1 MEPLVWGKIGA
12 MTPVR
17 GIARALLG
25 GVFIFS
31 GAKAALRPER
41 LVQRA
46 RPVTDRVAPLV
57 SKIDERLPA
66 SAESLIRLNGA
77 AQVAGGLLLASGTAP
92 RPAAALL
99 AGTMI
104 PTTIAG
110 HPFWAAQT
118 KTQRDSDLVQFA
130 KNMAIFGGLLLAAA
144 DTAGSPSL
152 GWRVRHYLDSR
163 RSDDD

>member
-1 MEPLVWGKIGA
+1 MA
-12 MTPVR
+12 PVR

-31 GAKAALRPER
+31 GAKAVLRPER

-46 RPVTDRVAPLV
+46 RPVTDRVTPLLNKV
-57 SKIDERLPA
+57 DERIPA
-66 SAESLIRLNGA
+66 NAETLIRVNGA
-77 AQVAGGLLLASGTAP
+77 AQVTGGLLLASGAAP

-99 AGTMI
+99 AGTLI
-104 PTTIAG
+104 PTTVAG

-118 KTQRDSDLVQFA
+118 KAQYDTDIVQFA
-130 KNMAIFGGLLLAAA
+130 KNLAIFGGLLLAAV
-144 DTAGSPSL
+144 DTAGSPSV

-163 RSDDD
+163 TSDD

>member
-1 MEPLVWGKIGA
+1 MA
-12 MTPVR
+12 PVR

-31 GAKAALRPER
+31 GAKAVLRPER

-46 RPVTDRVAPLV
+46 RPVTDRVTPLV
-57 SKIDERLPA
+57 NKLDERIPA
-66 SAESLIRLNGA
+66 NAEALIRLNGA
-77 AQVAGGLLLASGTAP
+77 AQVTGGLLLASGAAP

-99 AGTMI
+99 AGTLV

-118 KTQRDSDLVQFA
+118 KAQYDTDIVQFA
-130 KNMAIFGGLLLAAA
+130 KNLAIFGGLLLAAV
-144 DTAGSPSL
+144 DTAGSPSV
-152 GWRVRHYLDSR
+152 GWRVRHYWNSR
-163 RSDDD
+163 KSDE

>member
-1 MEPLVWGKIGA
+1 MA
-12 MTPVR
+12 PVR

-31 GAKAALRPER
+31 GAKAVLRPER

-46 RPVTDRVAPLV
+46 RPVTDRVTPLLNKV
-57 SKIDERLPA
+57 DERIPA
-66 SAESLIRLNGA
+66 NAETLIRVNGA
-77 AQVAGGLLLASGTAP
+77 AQVTAGLLLASGAAP

-99 AGTMI
+99 AGTLI
-104 PTTIAG
+104 PTTVAG

-118 KTQRDSDLVQFA
+118 KAQYDTDIVQFA
-130 KNMAIFGGLLLAAA
+130 KNLAIFGGLLLAAV
-144 DTAGSPSL
+144 DTAGSPSV

-163 RSDDD
+163 RSDD